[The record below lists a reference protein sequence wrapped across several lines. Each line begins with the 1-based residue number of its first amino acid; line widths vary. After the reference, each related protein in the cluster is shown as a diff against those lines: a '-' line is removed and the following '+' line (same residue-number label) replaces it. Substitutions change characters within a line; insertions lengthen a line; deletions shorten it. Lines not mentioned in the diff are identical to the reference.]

1 MLKSVEEIEELKRDI
16 LNMALA
22 VQNAIDK
29 SLKALMDHDV
39 DLASEVIKGD
49 DDIDLMEVQI
59 EQACIRIIALY
70 QPEAS
75 DLRLVMGVYK
85 IVSDLERMADEAEN
99 IAERVIALSKEP
111 PLKPYI
117 NLSLMANNAKEMV
130 SDSVLSFLQKDKELA
145 EKVIEK
151 DSIVDE
157 LYHQLERELITY
169 VMEDPRNITKVI
181 NLQFIARHFERIADH
196 AENIAEMAIY
206 LKQGEMVKHKH
217 N

>member
-29 SLKALMDHDV
+29 SLKALMDHNV
-39 DLASEVIKGD
+39 ELANEVIKGD

-111 PLKPYI
+111 I
-117 NLSLMANNAKEMV
+117 S
-130 SDSVLSFLQKDKELA
+130 
-145 EKVIEK
+145 
-151 DSIVDE
+151 
-157 LYHQLERELITY
+157 T
-169 VMEDPRNITKVI
+169 
-181 NLQFIARHFERIADH
+181 
-196 AENIAEMAIY
+196 
-206 LKQGEMVKHKH
+206 
-217 N
+217 